1 MVTPSQDSLS
11 PEVKGLREF
20 TLTLTF
26 APKNMVCHSGQIAK
40 NICHVFLILQTAK
53 YTRDNSNETRSN

>member
-11 PEVKGLREF
+11 LEVKGLGEF

-26 APKNMVCHSGQIAK
+26 APKNMVCH
-40 NICHVFLILQTAK
+40 LD
-53 YTRDNSNETRSN
+53 R

>member
-1 MVTPSQDSLS
+1 MVAPSQDSLS
-11 PEVKGLREF
+11 LEVKGLREF

-53 YTRDNSNETRSN
+53 